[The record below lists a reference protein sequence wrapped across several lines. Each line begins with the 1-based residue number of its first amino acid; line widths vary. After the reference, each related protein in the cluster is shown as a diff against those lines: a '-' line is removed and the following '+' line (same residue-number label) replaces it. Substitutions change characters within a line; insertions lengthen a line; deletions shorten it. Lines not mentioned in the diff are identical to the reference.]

1 MDETFVI
8 VDKNGSDEM
17 PNKVDICLLVDRSG
31 SMNSMIEETFLGVKN
46 FVKDQKE
53 TASDT
58 GIPTNITIKTFDD
71 YCEIME
77 GFNAED
83 ILNVPEINTK
93 YLKPRG
99 KTKLIDTVVESL
111 LEQNRR
117 YIEWNTKNN
126 DKNVTMKRVFAVLT
140 DGFDNCSRLYND
152 IQLNLFITRFRKE
165 GVVCMF
171 LGANQD
177 AIDQGSKY
185 GFDLDHTLSYTAK
198 GDFASN
204 TFRSLSQ
211 QVSSACRGDKD
222 TSFTELQ
229 RTKSCEKVIKNSN
242 VDPCSLRRC

>member
-1 MDETFVI
+1 MDSFVI
-8 VDKNGSDEM
+8 VNKDGDDKM
-17 PNKVDICLLVDRSG
+17 PNAVDICLVVDRSG
-31 SMNSMIEETFLGVKN
+31 SMNSMIQETFLGVKN

-83 ILNVPEINTK
+83 IFNVPEINTK

-99 KTKLIDTVVESL
+99 KTKLIDTLVESL

-117 YIEWNTKNN
+117 YIEWNTKNK
-126 DKNVTMKRVFAVLT
+126 DLTMKRIFAVLT

-152 IQLNLFITRFRKE
+152 IQLNHFITRFKKE

-177 AIDQGSKY
+177 AIEQGSKY
-185 GFDLDHTLSYTAK
+185 GFDLEHTLSYTAK

-242 VDPCSLRRC
+242 DDPCSLRRC